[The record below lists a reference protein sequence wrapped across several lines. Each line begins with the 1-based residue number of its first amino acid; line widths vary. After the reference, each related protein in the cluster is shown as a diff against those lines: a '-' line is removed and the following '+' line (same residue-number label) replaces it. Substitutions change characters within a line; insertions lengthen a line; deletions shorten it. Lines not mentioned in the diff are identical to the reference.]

1 MGQPLLLDIITFL
14 TTKNVV
20 IGDGVDAFRD
30 FIPEE
35 PDTLIALIEYR
46 GDPMIPVDPTA
57 HRSVQVSTRN
67 KDADLARQK
76 ALEIFKVFVDNQD
89 ETGRI
94 DLTESRWGQLYLRQP
109 PFRYK
114 TDENNRAYYC
124 FNIGIT
130 TNIE

>member
-35 PDTLIALIEYR
+35 PDTLIALIEYK
-46 GDPMIPVDPTA
+46 GDPMTPVDPTA

-67 KDADLARQK
+67 KDANL
-76 ALEIFKVFVDNQD
+76 
-89 ETGRI
+89 
-94 DLTESRWGQLYLRQP
+94 S
-109 PFRYK
+109 
-114 TDENNRAYYC
+114 
-124 FNIGIT
+124 
-130 TNIE
+130 